1 MCDVVYYID
10 IKNGEKDGFA
20 DKRQVPT
27 IGDLPEDSAWEL
39 SEYFSHTLDRYLV
52 GGIKTPD
59 LYIPIDEPIVKMR
72 REFRVQDGEKPYYQP
87 TRELTPDES
96 FRITGV
102 LTRLLEEKERKIQRQ
117 REMVA
122 RIYADE
128 LSEEDV

>member
-1 MCDVVYYID
+1 MTELSKEY
-10 IKNGEKDGFA
+10 KMSE
-20 DKRQVPT
+20 VPT

-39 SEYFSHTLDRYLV
+39 SEYFSHSQDKFLV

-59 LYIPIDEPIVKMR
+59 LYVPIDEPIVKMR
-72 REFRVQDGEKPYYQP
+72 REFRVEDGEKPYYQP
-87 TRELTPDES
+87 TRNLTPDECARMS
-96 FRITGV
+96 ALV
-102 LTRLLEEKERKIQRQ
+102 TRLLEQKERKKQRQ